1 MVNLCCCF
9 CRSELWMNAPLYV
22 SNMMLT
28 ACYLCALGRSIKC
41 VGPFYG
47 IPADYLGEL
56 LRAAGDEWLR
66 EYGGIQAAKA
76 LPQPIWEAIEE
87 WL

>member
-1 MVNLCCCF
+1 MVDLRCCF
-9 CRSELWMNAPLYV
+9 CRRVIWMNAPVY
-22 SNMMLT
+22 MPCMGLT
-28 ACYLCALGRSIKC
+28 ACCVCAPDRNLKYIG
-41 VGPFYG
+41 VFYG
-47 IPADYLGEL
+47 VPADYLGEL

>member
-1 MVNLCCCF
+1 MVNLRCCF
-9 CRSELWMNAPLYV
+9 CRSVLWMNAPLHV
-22 SNMMLT
+22 PNMMLT
-28 ACYLCALGRSIKC
+28 ACHLCGVAKGMK
-41 VGPFYG
+41 VKGMFYSVSS
-47 IPADYLGEL
+47 DYLLRL